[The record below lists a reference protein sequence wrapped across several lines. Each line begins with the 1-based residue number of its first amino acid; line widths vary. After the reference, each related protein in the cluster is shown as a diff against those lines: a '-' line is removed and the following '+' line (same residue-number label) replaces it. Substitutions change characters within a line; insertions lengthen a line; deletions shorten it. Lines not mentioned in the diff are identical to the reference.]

1 MNLNSKADYYQWLMS
16 EHGKIE
22 EMMRKIP
29 KLSIEEQSK
38 RVDMV
43 EYDETNQKK
52 VKIGRASCRERG
64 LLVLGLSLPFIILRI
79 IIEEIWDIVKT
90 YIKILSQ
97 SKFIKRLKK

>member
-22 EMMRKIP
+22 EMVRKVP

-52 VKIGRASCRERG
+52 VNQYKMA
-64 LLVLGLSLPFIILRI
+64 LLRLENEANRI
-79 IIEEIWDIVKT
+79 TK
-90 YIKILSQ
+90 YL
-97 SKFIKRLKK
+97 

>member
-22 EMMRKIP
+22 EMVRKIP

-52 VKIGRASCRERG
+52 VNQYKMA
-64 LLVLGLSLPFIILRI
+64 LLRLENEANRI
-79 IIEEIWDIVKT
+79 TK
-90 YIKILSQ
+90 YL
-97 SKFIKRLKK
+97 